1 MHQKLVIS
9 VGIAV
14 LKFKL
19 CAFIGRSACSPF
31 QAVSKPTLG
40 ANALDIFL
48 TTASET
54 IGLMEYVDGSS
65 DHYLLQVTLNT
76 MPPITGITTKVIVTH
91 K

>member
-1 MHQKLVIS
+1 MIP

-19 CAFIGRSACSPF
+19 CALIGRSACSPF
-31 QAVSKPTLG
+31 QAVSKLTLG
-40 ANALDIFL
+40 ANALDFFL
-48 TTASET
+48 TTAPET
-54 IGLMEYVDGSS
+54 IGLIEYVDGVSN
-65 DHYLLQVTLNT
+65 HYLLQVTLNT